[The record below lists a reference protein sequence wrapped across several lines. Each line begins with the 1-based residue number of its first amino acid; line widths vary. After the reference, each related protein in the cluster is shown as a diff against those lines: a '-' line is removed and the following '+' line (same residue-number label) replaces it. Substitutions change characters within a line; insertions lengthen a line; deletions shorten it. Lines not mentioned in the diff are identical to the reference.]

1 MPDHRNVS
9 VHFRGEALAELERIA
24 NEQDIPYSTAA
35 RELIDRALAKPADA
49 YRHADGS
56 RECRPVVEGP
66 QPLPIESIALDAL
79 LAEVKRRADS
89 AANDEALGDAVARYE
104 AAEAKLAQLR
114 AALA

>member
-1 MPDHRNVS
+1 MVEFRNIQ
-9 VHFRGEALAELERIA
+9 VHFKGEALAELDRIA
-24 NEQDIPYSTAA
+24 AERDLTYTAAA

-49 YRHADGS
+49 NRHADGS
-56 RECRPVVEGP
+56 RECRPLVEGP